1 MVKLAT
7 VITGCFKSTLRE
19 NFKYYFADFV
29 RKGGGRGTPQIRN
42 SLFAENF
49 VRKGGE
55 GGTPHIRNLF
65 FGPKTGV
72 FWAKNTIFSTF

>member
-1 MVKLAT
+1 MGGTPLPPFTDK
-7 VITGCFKSTLRE
+7 IFGK
-19 NFKYYFADFV
+19 
-29 RKGGGRGTPQIRN
+29 KGVTDLGGTPQIRN

>member
-1 MVKLAT
+1 MY
-7 VITGCFKSTLRE
+7 CFSPAISE
-19 NFKYYFADFV
+19 DIKYYFADFV
-29 RKGGGRGTPQIRN
+29 RKGGGRGTPQIHN

-55 GGTPHIRNLF
+55 GGTPHICNLF

-72 FWAKNTIFSTF
+72 FWAKNTIVSTF

>member
-1 MVKLAT
+1 M
-7 VITGCFKSTLRE
+7 LRE

-29 RKGGGRGTPQIRN
+29 RKGGEGGTPQIRN